1 MRLDRYLLSQLVAT
15 FAIAAAGMLF
25 VALPGLAVGAVHK
38 LPGVGTMVLLR
49 YLPLATGVFVP
60 YVVPVSFLLS
70 VVSTYGRLA
79 ADREW
84 LGIQMAGIHPL
95 RMLLAPLVL
104 GLFVGAGTYAMN
116 AEILPGMK
124 FEQKSF
130 QVRAVRDSLRSLN
143 PGRTELNFGDFYL
156 AAGYRQGTI
165 FHDVFM
171 EIPPI
176 DGQPPR
182 TVLATTVEFR
192 FTDDHMYVHVRDG
205 VHVHDSVRAR
215 ATPTFVVPFERLVDE
230 PGRSV
235 GQRYLTSAQIRDR
248 LAEADTDPKERGKLL
263 YEWHWRVAGAATCLA
278 FILLGVP
285 TGILMRQGTR
295 MAALAVAV
303 GYAIAYWLL
312 SLRLGK
318 ELHQAGILAPWLAAW
333 GPVFVSAL
341 AGGVLCWR
349 AFRR

>member
-1 MRLDRYLLSQLVAT
+1 LRLQRYVLTQLLAT

-38 LPGVGTMVLLR
+38 LPGVGTGVLLR

-60 YVVPVSFLLS
+60 YVVPVAFLLAI
-70 VVSTYGRLA
+70 VSTYGRLA

-84 LGIQMAGIHPL
+84 LGIQMAGVHPL
-95 RMLLAPLVL
+95 RMLLSPLLL
-104 GLFVGAGTYAMN
+104 GLAVGAGTYAMN
-116 AEILPGMK
+116 AEVLPRMK
-124 FEQKSF
+124 YEQKIF

-156 AAGYRQGTI
+156 AAGYRQGTT

-171 EIPPI
+171 EIPPL

-182 TVLATTVEFR
+182 TVLADSVQFR
-192 FTDDHMYVHVRDG
+192 FTDDHMYVHIRDG
-205 VHVHDSVRAR
+205 VHVHDRVRAR
-215 ATPTFVVPFERLVDE
+215 ATPTIVVPFERLVDD

-235 GQRYLTSAQIRDR
+235 GRRYLTSGQLLDR
-248 LAEADTDPKERGKLL
+248 LEQADLDPKERRNLL
-263 YEWHWRVAGAATCLA
+263 YEWHSRMAVGATCLA

-285 TGILMRQGTR
+285 TGILMKHGTR
-295 MAALAVAV
+295 MGALAVAV
-303 GYAIAYWLL
+303 GYAMAYWLV

-318 ELHQAGILAPWLAAW
+318 ELGSAGIVPPWVGAW
-333 GPVFVSAL
+333 GPVLLSSL
-341 AGGVLCWR
+341 AGAVLCWR

>member
-1 MRLDRYLLSQLVAT
+1 MRLQRYILAQLLAT

-38 LPGVGTMVLLR
+38 LPGVGTGVLLR
-49 YLPLATGVFVP
+49 YLPLAVGVFVP
-60 YVVPVSFLLS
+60 YVVPVSFLLA

-84 LGIQMAGIHPL
+84 LGIQMAGVHPL

-104 GLFVGAGTYAMN
+104 GTAVGLGTYLMN
-116 AEILPGMK
+116 AEVLPRMK
-124 FEQKSF
+124 FEQKTF
-130 QVRAVRDSLRSLN
+130 QVSAVRDSLRSLN

-156 AAGYRQGTI
+156 AAGYRQGTT

-171 EIPPI
+171 EIPPL
-176 DGQPPR
+176 DGQAPR
-182 TVLATTVEFR
+182 TVLASSVQFR
-192 FTDDHMYVHVRDG
+192 FTAEHMYVFVKDG
-205 VHVHDSVRAR
+205 VHVHDRIRAR
-215 ATPTFVVPFERLVDE
+215 ATPTFVVPFERLVGE

-235 GQRYLTSAQIRDR
+235 GQRYLTSDQIHDR
-248 LAEADTDPKERGKLL
+248 LAEADLDPKERQKLL
-263 YEWHWRVAGAATCLA
+263 YEWHWRAAVGATCLA

-285 TGILMRQGTR
+285 TGILMKQGTR

-303 GYAIAYWLL
+303 GYAIAYWLIA
-312 SLRLGK
+312 LRLGK
-318 ELHQAGILAPWLAAW
+318 ELGQAGVVPPWAAAW
-333 GPVFVSAL
+333 GPVLLCAL
-341 AGGVLCWR
+341 AGSLLCWR